1 MATRLRRIG
10 WALAFLSLAV
20 LGIPWFLWGVDTVIF
35 GLPVWIW
42 WHAGVMITATL
53 TFWLFAREDWGLWI
67 EPGDEPRLGP
77 EGDSPDDDRGGD
89 GL

>member
-10 WALAFLSLAV
+10 WALAFLSLAA
-20 LGIPWFLWGVDTVIF
+20 LGIPWFLWGVDTVLL

-42 WHAGVMITATL
+42 WHIGLMTTATL
-53 TFWLFAREDWGLWI
+53 AFWLFTREDWGIWI
-67 EPGDEPRLGP
+67 EPREDPRLGP
-77 EGDSPDDDRGGD
+77 EGDSSGDDRGGD